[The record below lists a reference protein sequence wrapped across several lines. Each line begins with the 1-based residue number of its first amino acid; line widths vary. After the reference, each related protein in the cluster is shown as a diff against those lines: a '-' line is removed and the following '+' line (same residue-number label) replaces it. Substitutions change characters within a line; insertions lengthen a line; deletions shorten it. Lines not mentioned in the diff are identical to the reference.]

1 MDTAEKTQNGK
12 TSGSVDRV
20 DKAKAI
26 KAEKEKNALVMA
38 SDDDISISSLNDQCL
53 FSSQVNT

>member
-20 DKAKAI
+20 DKEKAI